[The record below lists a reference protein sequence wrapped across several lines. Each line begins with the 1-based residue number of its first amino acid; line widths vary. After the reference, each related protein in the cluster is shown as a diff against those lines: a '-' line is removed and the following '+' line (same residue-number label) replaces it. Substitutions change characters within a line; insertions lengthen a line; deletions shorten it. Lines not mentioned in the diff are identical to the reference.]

1 MSIIYKFLGSEI
13 TLSNTVANTVGGST
27 LVRLVHANTTAAAHV
42 ITQKWANGTTK
53 AVFTMV
59 YPTGDFAIQKL
70 PDDTLTVDTG
80 TDVKAVPVAFTN

>member
-13 TLSNTVANTVGGST
+13 TLSATANTVGNAT
-27 LVRLVHANTTAAAHV
+27 LVRLVHANTSAAAHT
-42 ITQKWANGTTK
+42 ITQKYANGTTK

-70 PDDTLTVDTG
+70 PDDTLTVDSG
-80 TDVKAVPVAFTN
+80 SDVKAVSIAFTN